1 MLRKRIQMKTKF
13 PAINEQFLLKVK
25 ENEFE
30 WGSYKKRNT
39 FVIYTRYR
47 DETNLGLFFVFLS
60 DGSDF
65 FTLYHGVYFKNS
77 SGDFIFNSSEKINFE
92 EFFKLEYYILN
103 TLGFKDSL
111 TNLLD
116 IYYDFY
122 KYITFNCF

>member
-1 MLRKRIQMKTKF
+1 MKTKF

-39 FVIYTRYR
+39 FVIYTKYR

-60 DGSDF
+60 DDPEF
-65 FTLYHGVYFKNS
+65 FILYRGIYFKNS
-77 SGDFIFNSSEKINFE
+77 SSDFIFNSSEKIDFE
-92 EFFKLEYYILN
+92 LFSELKYYILN
-103 TLGFKDSL
+103 TLGFKNSL

-116 IYYDFY
+116 IYFDFY
-122 KYITFNCF
+122 RYTTLTRT